1 MRFRFGIRETA
12 ISVIVII
19 IVATGLVAP
28 SLIQQATTSP
38 STTTHQSTA
47 SPSSV
52 GVGSFKSYSQLQAFM
67 AANAKSAQQYSG
79 NYQFQGVEIPGAMTE
94 SMASSSATV
103 DQTFTTVQSTPSFTG
118 TNVQVQGVDEPDSV
132 KTDGLHIFV
141 STASAVTIIN
151 AYPPNS
157 TSKLATLFYPGE
169 SVLGIDISPNRLAVI
184 NQRNSN
190 ATYIDLLIYDTT
202 NPSAPKLMENESIAG
217 SYVSARL
224 TQGYLYAIIQQ
235 PSFQYDG
242 QGNLTTVMPT
252 STENGITRTL
262 QPSSVYYTYD
272 RAQISYYTMIV
283 SISLDTGKESTLS
296 VLTGPSSTIYVSTT
310 NIYVV
315 YAMYQ
320 DYYAD
325 SIPGDIFTGGILSS
339 PNIVGGQ
346 NSTILRAAY
355 SNGTVTV
362 GAAGSVPGTILNQFS
377 LDEYNGF
384 FRVATSRF
392 VTIDG
397 TNTQSDDVYVLN
409 QNLTQVAAL
418 RNIAPG
424 ENIYA
429 VRFDGDTG
437 YVVTFQQVDP
447 LFVISF
453 QNMTN
458 PVIKSALKV
467 SGYSDYLQPIPG
479 GYLIG
484 VGKDAVPSSTGNFS
498 YYLGLK
504 ISLFRVFENGT
515 SIQVSKYLIG
525 DRGTD
530 SPVLNDHLAFTYDAA
545 KNLTVIPVLLA
556 KVSGN
561 QSQDPNNPP
570 PFGDYVWQGAY
581 VLKVTSTGLSLL
593 GTVSQYPPGQN
604 YGDSPVNNL
613 DIYRSIIIGN
623 YLYTISSG
631 EVMVSD
637 LTSFSTVANVTL
649 PGN

>member
-1 MRFRFGIRETA
+1 MRFKFGIRETA
-12 ISVIVII
+12 ISIIVII
-19 IVATGLVAP
+19 ILATGLVAP
-28 SLIQQATTSP
+28 SLIQQANSSTSATNRQ
-38 STTTHQSTA
+38 TTTNHLA
-47 SPSSV
+47 V
-52 GVGSFKSYSQLQAFM
+52 NVGSFKSYSQLQAFM
-67 AANAKSAQQYSG
+67 AANAKSAQQYNG
-79 NYQFQGVEIPGAMTE
+79 NVGGLGFEVPGVTE
-94 SMASSSATV
+94 TSMSSSSVEQTGSASS
-103 DQTFTTVQSTPSFTG
+103 STPSFTG

-141 STASAVTIIN
+141 ATAGAVTIIN

-157 TSKLATLFYPGE
+157 TSKLSTLFYPGE
-169 SVLGIDISPNRLAVI
+169 SVLGIDISLNRLAVI
-184 NQRNSN
+184 NERSSN
-190 ATYIDLLIYDTT
+190 ATYIDLLIYDTS
-202 NPSAPKLMENESIAG
+202 NPSAPKLMENESISG

-235 PSFQYDG
+235 PSFQYNP
-242 QGNLTTVMPT
+242 QGNLSTVMPT
-252 STENGITRTL
+252 ATENGATMTL

-283 SISLDTGKESTLS
+283 SISMDTGKESTLS
-296 VLTGPSSTIYVSTT
+296 VLTGPSSTIYVSTS
-310 NIYVV
+310 NIYIV
-315 YAMYQ
+315 YALYQ

-325 SIPGDIFTGGILSS
+325 SIPGDIFTGGVMSS
-339 PNIVGGQ
+339 PIVGGGQ

-355 SNGTVTV
+355 SNGIVTV

-392 VTIDG
+392 ATIDG

-453 QNMTN
+453 QNITN

-504 ISLFRVFENGT
+504 LSLFRVFGNGT

-530 SPVLNDHLAFTYDAA
+530 SPVLNDHLAFTYDAT
-545 KNLTVIPVLLA
+545 KNITVIPVLLA

-570 PFGDYVWQGAY
+570 PFGDYVWQGDY
-581 VLKVTSTGLSLL
+581 VFKVTSAGFSLL
-593 GTVSQYPPGQN
+593 GTVSQYPPGLN

-637 LTSFSTVANVTL
+637 LASFSTVANVTL